1 MSQKPVGR
9 RFGTIIHWEALEMIE
24 EIINQPQ
31 ERGWTI
37 SEIGFRLQSD
47 YKTRLCWQTMNSYL
61 TKLEDMG
68 KIKEVRRGRYRYFY
82 PL

>member
-9 RFGTIIHWEALEMIE
+9 RFGTIIHLGALEQIE
-24 EIINQPQ
+24 EIIQQPND
-31 ERGWTI
+31 RGWTI

-61 TKLEDMG
+61 SRLMKMG